1 MLPPSPECLRTWTR
15 SASAAMVLAMAA
27 VALAPLS
34 FTPSPA
40 ALMPLLRNRQ
50 HAVSARLAQPE
61 ASLLSGTGVPS
72 LILAVNDGEST
83 RPARDLIENP
93 AALAYLVVLTILV
106 GFLAFIAISDQQA
119 KQRARER
126 AQRMEEDMQAVMAT
140 TQSLREQGKLE
151 EANVL
156 EGELR
161 NMRRETKDFVAR
173 EAARDAPQPPKD
185 LRSSGNRYGR
195 RAQEQ
200 QQLLA
205 DNRLADPNDKPKKQL
220 TGAARA
226 RAIAR
231 AKRKADK
238 QENR

>member
-1 MLPPSPECLRTWTR
+1 MLHLESPPPRIHMV
-15 SASAAMVLAMAA
+15 AALMAA

-40 ALMPLLRNRQ
+40 ARMPLLRNRQ
-50 HAVSARLAQPE
+50 HSASARLARPQ

-106 GFLAFIAISDQQA
+106 GFLAFLAISDQQA

-126 AQRMEEDMQAVMAT
+126 AQRMEEDMQSVMAT

-151 EANVL
+151 EASVL

-173 EAARDAPQPPKD
+173 EAAKDAPQPPKD

-205 DNRLADPNDKPKKQL
+205 DKRLADPNDKPKKQL

-238 QENR
+238 QKKR